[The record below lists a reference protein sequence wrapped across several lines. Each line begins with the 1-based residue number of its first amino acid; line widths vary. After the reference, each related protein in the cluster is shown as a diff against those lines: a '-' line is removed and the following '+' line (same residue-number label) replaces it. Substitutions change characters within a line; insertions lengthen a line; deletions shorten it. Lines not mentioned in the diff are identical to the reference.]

1 MNSLIKFSDTKNVN
15 KEYYPKAAGKDIPKW
30 YKNTESYIQGVK
42 SPDTL
47 TVKKCIPVFDSMSLG
62 YLIYSPAKVVVSQ
75 VNGLPWYEWEDYDLI
90 SFHPNEQAK
99 RHPDSNSFP
108 YPKWNNGWSIT
119 TQEGYSC
126 LFTTPM
132 HHKIPFKIFDA
143 VVDTDTFNIPV
154 RFPFTLNDPNW
165 EGIIEAGTPIAQVI
179 PFKREDYEMNIVE
192 YRQENIF
199 IVEDQMCN
207 LRSEDFNSYKNKFW
221 EKKKYS

>member
-1 MNSLIKFSDTKNVN
+1 M
-15 KEYYPKAAGKDIPKW
+15 
-30 YKNTESYIQGVK
+30 
-42 SPDTL
+42 
-47 TVKKCIPVFDSMSLG
+47 
-62 YLIYSPAKVVVSQ
+62 
-75 VNGLPWYEWEDYDLI
+75 
-90 SFHPNEQAK
+90 
-99 RHPDSNSFP
+99 
-108 YPKWNNGWSIT
+108 
-119 TQEGYSC
+119 
-126 LFTTPM
+126 
-132 HHKIPFKIFDA
+132 IPFKIFDA

-207 LRSEDFNSYKNKFW
+207 LRSENFNSYKNKFW